1 MEFAPPR
8 ILVASMKLYYAPGT
22 SAVGIRI
29 LLEEIGRP
37 YEVVPVDLRAG
48 EQYQP
53 AFIAVNPKSK
63 VPTLVRD
70 DNSVLTEFG
79 AIARWLARTNP
90 EAALLPAEP
99 EAEAR
104 ATELLDYVVGTVHMR
119 GFSRMIVPAAFGPAE
134 QREDIV
140 AAGRRIAAKGLEI
153 IDVGLSGKAY
163 AAGRYSYADAALFY
177 VERWAEQLS
186 MPLPANFKR
195 HYEAMKKRAAVERVL
210 AADGSK

>member
-1 MEFAPPR
+1 
-8 ILVASMKLYYAPGT
+8 MKLYYAPGT

-29 LLEEIGRP
+29 LLEEIGKP
-37 YEVVPVDLRAG
+37 YEVVTLNLRTG

-53 AFIAVNPKSK
+53 PFASINPKSK

-90 EAALLPAEP
+90 EARLLPGDP
-99 EAEAR
+99 ERETR

-119 GFSRMIVPAAFGPAE
+119 GFSRMIVPMVFGPEA

-140 AAGRRIAAKGLEI
+140 AAGRGLVARGFEI
-153 IDVGLSGKAY
+153 ID
-163 AAGRYSYADAALFY
+163 AGFSSKTYVADRYSYADPALFY
-177 VERWAEQLS
+177 VERWAEQFS
-186 MPLPANFKR
+186 IPLPPNCKR
-195 HYEAMKKRAAVERVL
+195 HYEAMKKRPAVERVL
-210 AADGSK
+210 AADRSE

>member
-22 SAVGIRI
+22 SAVGIRV
-29 LLEEIGRP
+29 LLEEIGKP

-90 EAALLPAEP
+90 EAALLPAE
-99 EAEAR
+99 AEAR

-140 AAGRRIAAKGLEI
+140 AAGRRIAAK
-153 IDVGLSGKAY
+153 
-163 AAGRYSYADAALFY
+163 
-177 VERWAEQLS
+177 
-186 MPLPANFKR
+186 
-195 HYEAMKKRAAVERVL
+195 
-210 AADGSK
+210 

>member
-140 AAGRRIAAKGLEI
+140 AAEGALRRRGSRSLMSVFPARLMRW
-153 IDVGLSGKAY
+153 VGTATRMRPCSTSSDGQSSS
-163 AAGRYSYADAALFY
+163 RCHCQRTSSDIT
-177 VERWAEQLS
+177 
-186 MPLPANFKR
+186 KR
-195 HYEAMKKRAAVERVL
+195 
-210 AADGSK
+210 

>member
-1 MEFAPPR
+1 
-8 ILVASMKLYYAPGT
+8 MKLYYAPGT
-22 SAVGIRI
+22 SAVGIRV

-53 AFIAVNPKSK
+53 AFVAVNPKSK

-90 EAALLPAEP
+90 DAALLPAEP

-134 QREDIV
+134 RHEDIA
-140 AAGRRIAAKGLEI
+140 AAGRRIATKGLEI
-153 IDVGLSGKAY
+153 IDVGLSGKTY
-163 AAGRYSYADAALFY
+163 AVDRYSYADAALFY

-186 MPLPANFKR
+186 MPLPANFNR